1 MVIVCL
7 PARLSAPQGSFVYN
21 LNVLH
26 SAFLKVSVIVIN
38 KQTISNRLV
47 EEEKKKKGKTS
58 LGSGKSIEN
67 AVAF

>member
-1 MVIVCL
+1 MVVVCL

-21 LNVLH
+21 LNVIH

-38 KQTISNRLV
+38 KQSLKDLLKER
-47 EEEKKKKGKTS
+47 KKKGEIS

-67 AVAF
+67 TVAL